1 MCWQRAYS
9 RQGLSLLEM
18 MLVVMLISIVAS
30 LIMVRISASTDT
42 AKCKA
47 CQHNRSELN
56 AAIERYGV
64 SNGSYPSNLG
74 DLVVPDYFPG
84 GVPVCPVSGAAYSM
98 NSTTHRIDGHTS
110 SSSPGDH

>member
-1 MCWQRAYS
+1 
-9 RQGLSLLEM
+9 M
-18 MLVVMLISIVAS
+18 MLVVMLISIIAS
-30 LIMVRISASTDT
+30 VIMVRISASTDA
-42 AKCKA
+42 AKCKT

-64 SNGSYPSNLG
+64 ENGSYPSDLG
-74 DLVVPDYFPG
+74 DLVVSEYFPG

-110 SSSPGDH
+110 NTLPGDH